1 MRRLG
6 IPALFVGLG
15 VAVSVAVMP
24 TPGESATAPAGPVV
38 LTASP
43 DESLVDGQVVTV
55 FADADVSSELHAM
68 RARLCRHDANIA
80 DAAAFVP
87 GGTNCPSQAIGGGQ
101 VEAAI
106 NLPAGSLVA
115 QLQYAVGTGTANWV
129 SDQGRKQTLTCDAA
143 SPCDLVVQLE
153 VPDATVY
160 AALPLQFG
168 APASDPAATGAASPA
183 TDAAAARS
191 QSPRASPRRPPR
203 RPHGA
208 LAAARWPRRRRRPRR
223 SPPTTC
229 RAACGCSRAASRG

>member
-1 MRRLG
+1 M
-6 IPALFVGLG
+6 
-15 VAVSVAVMP
+15 
-24 TPGESATAPAGPVV
+24 

-80 DAAAFVP
+80 DAAAFGP
-87 GGTNCPSQAIGGGQ
+87 GGANCPSRAIGGGQ

-115 QLQYAVGTGTANWV
+115 QLQYAGGTGTANWV

-160 AALPLQFG
+160 AALPLQF
-168 APASDPAATGAASPA
+168 
-183 TDAAAARS
+183 DA
-191 QSPRASPRRPPR
+191 PRATRRRPAPRHRPRTPPR
-203 RPHGA
+203 RPRTAAASVAVAASRPRRSRRSHGA
-208 LAAARWPRRRRRPRR
+208 LAQRGGRAGDADRDDHRRRRAARGMRVFAGGVAGLIGGVLIVLIVARARR
-223 SPPTTC
+223 RVRDLS
-229 RAACGCSRAASRG
+229 